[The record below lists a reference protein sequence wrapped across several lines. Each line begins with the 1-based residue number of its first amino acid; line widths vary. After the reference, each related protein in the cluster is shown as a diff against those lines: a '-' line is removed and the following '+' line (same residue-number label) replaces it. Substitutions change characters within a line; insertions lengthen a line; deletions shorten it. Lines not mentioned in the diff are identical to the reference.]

1 MFDWFTL
8 HVAALVV
15 TAAVFGGMIFFMAF
29 FAPMVF
35 RHLDR
40 STAGAFMR
48 KLFPTYYGV
57 MAPVSAVPA
66 LLLLPGATYGV
77 EIAIMLAVAGA
88 FVIGSRVF
96 TPALD
101 RHRDD
106 ADRSRFAAIHR
117 LSVIVHLAQ
126 FAAVAVVLVR
136 LAE

>member
-1 MFDWFTL
+1 MS
-8 HVAALVV
+8 
-15 TAAVFGGMIFFMAF
+15 GGRPHRM
-29 FAPMVF
+29 
-35 RHLDR
+35 
-40 STAGAFMR
+40 
-48 KLFPTYYGV
+48 
-57 MAPVSAVPA
+57 A
-66 LLLLPGATYGV
+66 LLIFLVCLIASPATATEADGL
-77 EIAIMLAVAGA
+77 AIMLAVAGA

-126 FAAVAVVLVR
+126 LAAVAVVLVR